1 MKWIGL
7 TGGIATGKSTVSKI
21 LQTKGYAVV
30 DADLLAR
37 KVVERGS
44 QGLASV
50 VSAFGSEVLSADGAL
65 DRKKMAS
72 MVFANPEKLKKL
84 ESILHPLIRSEVSRI
99 QTELK
104 NRGELVAFY
113 DVPLLFEKNMQDQF
127 DAILV
132 VAATKDQ
139 QLERLQVRD
148 QWTPEQINQ
157 RLANQLDL
165 QQKKAQADYV
175 ILNTGSLKDLET
187 QVEQVLIKMGLGKK

>member
-1 MKWIGL
+1 
-7 TGGIATGKSTVSKI
+7 
-21 LQTKGYAVV
+21 
-30 DADLLAR
+30 
-37 KVVERGS
+37 
-44 QGLASV
+44 
-50 VSAFGSEVLSADGAL
+50 
-65 DRKKMAS
+65 MAS

-84 ESILHPLIRSEVSRI
+84 ESILHPLIRSEVRRI

-139 QLERLQVRD
+139 QLERRQVRD